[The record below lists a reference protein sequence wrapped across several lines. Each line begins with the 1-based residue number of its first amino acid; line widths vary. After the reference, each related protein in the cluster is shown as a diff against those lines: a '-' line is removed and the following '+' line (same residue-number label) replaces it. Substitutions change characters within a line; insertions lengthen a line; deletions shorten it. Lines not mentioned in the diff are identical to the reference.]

1 MGLPPQRD
9 DVDEL
14 IDAGREAIRAYEGWV
29 EALKRNPRAATVAS
43 ERIAVA
49 AGRHFEELA
58 AHVQATLEGERAA
71 HKEELLDADRRME
84 RLWAQLEEARVT
96 IRSLRPEIE
105 RVGGGDW
112 ERGDER
118 MMPAVTRPDGDGLRR
133 VVAAARDALHAQ
145 GVAMEGM
152 YPKAVDAPSAM
163 RNAERAR
170 QLFERV
176 VEDALA
182 ATLHIDTDYTER
194 ARTLDRLQS
203 FLYRV
208 ARDHLPTGVVEE
220 HLRVVVDSEAHS
232 GEPTRYVGQRAAAM
246 SVWARLVAETLLG
259 TANARMGEGD
269 VGPDNDNKEW

>member
-29 EALKRNPRAATVAS
+29 GALKRNPRAATVAS

-58 AHVQATLEGERAA
+58 AHVQATLESERAA

-105 RVGGGDW
+105 RVGGG
-112 ERGDER
+112 EREQPMLVGR
-118 MMPAVTRPDGDGLRR
+118 MATTDGDGLRR

-182 ATLHIDTDYTER
+182 ATLHIDTDLTER

-259 TANARMGEGD
+259 TANARTPMGEGD